1 MNKCVRHDATQPSSS
16 QFWLMSLSP
25 FKVQK
30 KPGPSP
36 QHWFTVSAK
45 WRCLFSVAIVKH
57 IQLPRCDTE
66 RFLLVFLVAG
76 SHWGQWGGSPK
87 GLAAESNSRVL
98 YFLAL
103 CGKTTTPSI
112 WYACVYWSCCRS
124 SGYCTVLP
132 FSCSPRVLLFVRGLI
147 EVVKDLPRSHA
158 PRCHSLGR
166 VHKVE
171 GGRVSR
177 LYW

>member
-1 MNKCVRHDATQPSSS
+1 
-16 QFWLMSLSP
+16 MSASP
-25 FKVQK
+25 FKAPR

-36 QHWFTVSAK
+36 RRWFTVSVK
-45 WRCLFSVAIVKH
+45 WRRLFSAAIVTR

-66 RFLLVFLVAG
+66 RFLLVFLSAG
-76 SHWGQWGGSPK
+76 SRRGQWGGSPK

-103 CGKTTTPSI
+103 CGKTATPSI
-112 WYACVYWSCCRS
+112 WCACVYWSCCRS

-132 FSCSPRVLLFVRGLI
+132 FSHSPRVLLFVRGLI

-166 VHKVE
+166 PGKVE
-171 GGRVSR
+171 GGVEAVDRINRV
-177 LYW
+177 